1 MRNVEKIIP
10 VVAAVMLLLLGACA
24 VTEVVT
30 GPPLD
35 KSRPWV
41 ILPLQNYSG
50 TPQAGERAE
59 VLLESMLHQRGL
71 TRLERYPTLVTEDV
85 LPELD
90 ERRRYSQA
98 LDWARRHGPSYGV
111 TGNVIEWRY
120 KTGPD
125 NEPAIGLVVQIIEIQ
140 SGVVLW
146 SAAGSRSGWGRE
158 SLSGTAQKLLRD
170 LLADVG
176 RPTDK

>member
-1 MRNVEKIIP
+1 MRNVINASS
-10 VVAAVMLLLLGACA
+10 VVAVAMLLFVGGCA

-30 GPPLD
+30 APALE
-35 KSRPWV
+35 KTRSWTL
-41 ILPLQNYSG
+41 LPFRNYSG
-50 TPQAGERAE
+50 TPQAGERVE
-59 VLLESMLHQRGL
+59 VLLESMLHQRGV
-71 TRLERYPTLVTEDV
+71 TRLEHYPATMTEDV

-90 ERRRYSQA
+90 ERRRYTQA
-98 LDWARRHGPSYGV
+98 LDWARRRAPGYAV

-125 NEPAIGLVVQIIEIQ
+125 NEPAIGLVLEIIDIP
-140 SGVVLW
+140 SGKVLW

-170 LLADVG
+170 LLANVRVPD
-176 RPTDK
+176 